1 MLAGQ
6 RGRIVQEGPTA
17 NPRDRWQPALR
28 WGVLAAVVQRTLLS
42 IWMALVWAI
51 IGAPLGQPLDRHN
64 TPLAALPSFRT
75 RAGELIFGVW
85 RRWDVVEYLNLAQN
99 GYRPADPHSSVYGLL
114 TPFGI
119 RALDA
124 VLPGPID
131 LAGAV
136 FGVITFAAALT
147 LLYRFVEVQ
156 FEDERLA
163 QISVVALAVLP
174 LSYFF
179 SAPMSDAIYLAG
191 VLGLFLAAKQD
202 RWLLAGLSGL
212 IAALARNQGAALAA
226 FAGLALLLNQPAG
239 MPLPERAWDAIRR
252 GWPLAL
258 IPAGYFIYGAYRASR
273 GLPPLVETYYEYSY
287 HFFVNP
293 IQGAWINLRY
303 FAAGFPATLINPD
316 FLAMFAVPLLIGLTM
331 RSERHRIWPL
341 VAYDAFYYLT
351 FLSKVNWAFG
361 GQDVVLYSISVGRY
375 SLALFPLTVY
385 LADVYR
391 RGQGRR
397 GWQRIAARALPV
409 ISVAGLLIFSAA
421 HALGYGPN

>member
-1 MLAGQ
+1 M
-6 RGRIVQEGPTA
+6 QEGPTA
-17 NPRDRWQPALR
+17 NTWDRWQPALR
-28 WGVLAAVVQRTLLS
+28 WGILTAVVQRAVLS
-42 IWMALVWAI
+42 IWMALVWVI
-51 IGAPLGQPLDRHN
+51 IGGPLGQPIDRHN
-64 TPLAALPSFRT
+64 SPLAALPAFKT

-147 LLYRFVEVQ
+147 LLYRFVAVQ
-156 FEDERLA
+156 YEDERLA

-191 VLGLFLAAKQD
+191 VLGMFLAAHED

-226 FAGLALLLNQPAG
+226 FAGLALLLDQPAD
-239 MPLPERAWDAIRR
+239 MPLLQRAWDAVKR
-252 GWPLAL
+252 GWPLVL
-258 IPAGYFIYGAYRASR
+258 IPSGYFIFGAFRASR
-273 GLPPLVETYYEYSY
+273 GLPPLVETYHDYSY

-293 IQGAWINLRY
+293 IRGAWINLRY

-316 FLAMFAVPLLIGLTM
+316 FLAMLVVPVLIGLTI

-341 VAYDAFYYLT
+341 IAYDVFYYLT
-351 FLSKVNWAFG
+351 FLSKVNWMFG

-375 SLALFPLTVY
+375 ALALFPLTVY

-391 RGQGRR
+391 RGLARR
-397 GWQRIAARALPV
+397 DWQRIAVRALPV
-409 ISVAGLLIFSAA
+409 ISLVGLLMFSAA